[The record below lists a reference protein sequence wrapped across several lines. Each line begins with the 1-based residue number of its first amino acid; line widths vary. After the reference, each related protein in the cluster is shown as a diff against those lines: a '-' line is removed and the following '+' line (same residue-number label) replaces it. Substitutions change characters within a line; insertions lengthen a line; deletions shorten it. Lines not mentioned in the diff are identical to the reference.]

1 MQSPQ
6 GCPLGYLEGTS
17 HLVRLTDKVDR
28 VLEHG
33 FCTLLRRSCAK
44 AAQRKVVFHQ
54 IHLSVYGEVL
64 RAQGREYENERYL
77 ISAAVYARPLP

>member
-1 MQSPQ
+1 MA
-6 GCPLGYLEGTS
+6 GLGL
-17 HLVRLTDKVDR
+17 LFL
-28 VLEHG
+28 HG
-33 FCTLLRRSCAK
+33 FCTASARCAR

-54 IHLSVYGEVL
+54 IHLSVCGEVL